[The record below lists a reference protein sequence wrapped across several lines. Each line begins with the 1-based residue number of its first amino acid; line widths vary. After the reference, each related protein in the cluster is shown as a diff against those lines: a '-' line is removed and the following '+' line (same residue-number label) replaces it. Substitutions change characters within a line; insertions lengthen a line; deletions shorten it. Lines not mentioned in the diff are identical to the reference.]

1 MKENMDLLDFNAG
14 KYAQQYQYKS
24 FAPSKINLEWT
35 WNDPKINALLA
46 DANNKL
52 GGLNAFSLYV
62 PDIDFFI
69 AMHVIKEATTSSR
82 IEGTRTGV
90 DEALLSANE
99 IDPERRD
106 DWQEVQNYI
115 KALNYSIEK
124 LKDLPLSTRMLKEA
138 HKILLEG
145 VRGES
150 KMPGEYRIS
159 QNWIGG
165 ATLKDAVFV
174 PPHQTEISELMSD
187 LENFI
192 HNDKIEVPHLI
203 RIAIAH
209 YQFETIHPFLDGNGR
224 LGRLMITLYL
234 VTVGL
239 LDKPTLYLSEFFE
252 KKKSLYYDNL
262 TFVRSSNNLSQWV
275 KFFLVGVCETSDKG
289 IKTFKEILRLKEKIE
304 EEKLISLGKRIQN
317 AKKLIGFLYRKP
329 IINVKDVERLLG
341 ITTKPANGI
350 ISDFERL
357 GILKEMTGYKRNR
370 LFLFEDYYK
379 LFADHKTI

>member
-234 VTVGL
+234 ATVGL
-239 LDKPTLYLSEFFE
+239 LDNPT
-252 KKKSLYYDNL
+252 
-262 TFVRSSNNLSQWV
+262 
-275 KFFLVGVCETSDKG
+275 
-289 IKTFKEILRLKEKIE
+289 
-304 EEKLISLGKRIQN
+304 
-317 AKKLIGFLYRKP
+317 
-329 IINVKDVERLLG
+329 
-341 ITTKPANGI
+341 
-350 ISDFERL
+350 
-357 GILKEMTGYKRNR
+357 
-370 LFLFEDYYK
+370 
-379 LFADHKTI
+379 

>member
-1 MKENMDLLDFNAG
+1 
-14 KYAQQYQYKS
+14 
-24 FAPSKINLEWT
+24 
-35 WNDPKINALLA
+35 
-46 DANNKL
+46 
-52 GGLNAFSLYV
+52 
-62 PDIDFFI
+62 
-69 AMHVIKEATTSSR
+69 
-82 IEGTRTGV
+82 
-90 DEALLSANE
+90 
-99 IDPERRD
+99 
-106 DWQEVQNYI
+106 
-115 KALNYSIEK
+115 
-124 LKDLPLSTRMLKEA
+124 
-138 HKILLEG
+138 
-145 VRGES
+145 
-150 KMPGEYRIS
+150 MPGEYRIS